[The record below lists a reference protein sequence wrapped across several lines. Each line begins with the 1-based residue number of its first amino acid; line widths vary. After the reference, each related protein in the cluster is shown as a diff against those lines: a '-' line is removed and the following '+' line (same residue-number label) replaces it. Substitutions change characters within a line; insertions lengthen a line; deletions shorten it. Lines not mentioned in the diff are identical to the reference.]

1 MTNAVITKTLKQW
14 ELGGLCVFLFVCFI
28 FYMFVFKDCIFIKA
42 KLHVSFKMYFSLS
55 KKKTCRE
62 VADYIEGD

>member
-14 ELGGLCVFLFVCFI
+14 ELGGLCVFLFVLFFTCLFLRI
-28 FYMFVFKDCIFIKA
+28 RVFIKA

-55 KKKTCRE
+55 KKKMCRE
-62 VADYIEGD
+62 VADYIKGD